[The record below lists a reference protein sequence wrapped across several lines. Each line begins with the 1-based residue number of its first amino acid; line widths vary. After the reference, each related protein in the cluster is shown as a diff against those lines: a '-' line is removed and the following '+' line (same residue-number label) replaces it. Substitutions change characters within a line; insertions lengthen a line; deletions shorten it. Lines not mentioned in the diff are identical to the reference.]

1 MKITK
6 IAQNVQPQSAQPF
19 ESIQTPPAQNV
30 QPQQTQPQAQN
41 VQPQVDPQMK
51 TLINQA
57 VMGSGISKQ
66 KALQLIQGLM
76 TAMGEVPLS
85 KVKTTIEIMA
95 QEEIQATQATQAA
108 QAIQAPDQGVTQQTD
123 QTMVQPSG

>member
-41 VQPQVDPQMK
+41 VQPQVDTQMK

-57 VMGSGISKQ
+57 DMGSGISKQ
-66 KALQLIQGLM
+66 KALQLIHGLM

>member
-1 MKITK
+1 MKIKK

-30 QPQQTQPQAQN
+30 QPQPQNVQPQAQN
-41 VQPQVDPQMK
+41 VQPQIDPQMK

-57 VMGSGISKQ
+57 IMGSGISKQ

-85 KVKTTIEIMA
+85 KVKATIEIMA
-95 QEEIQATQATQAA
+95 QEEIQATQAA